1 MDKNHLNANGANNR
15 ILFEYD
21 VTRILKTF
29 ASFAH
34 SRNSRFV
41 FFTILFLLSACG
53 QATVPA
59 PTAPATETV
68 LPTSIPTETSTPS
81 PVPTPTLTPEPE
93 WYQPI
98 DASYGVMKYRYG
110 LVENP
115 YARVYVT
122 LNDAAA
128 QSGNF
133 GYLPNTPAGVA
144 IDGEETRDGKTY
156 YAMMLGWMSAE
167 DVKMFTPSTFRGILL
182 TRQVDF
188 RFGWVKAETQSVNAA
203 GTPVRM
209 YARYEIVHEV
219 PAVTGNPGY
228 FAVGSDEW
236 LPLSALAV
244 TSSQVPADAG
254 TCRFLHVDLTQ
265 QILRVFDAC
274 QLVFAT
280 LVSTG
285 RERNWTYPG
294 RYTIV
299 YRQAST
305 LLTPPAGF
313 PGEYY
318 LWSVPFFM
326 GFNGDIGFHGTY
338 WHDDFG
344 TPVSHGCVNL
354 SPADAKWLYEWAID
368 GENVIVERTATP

>member
-1 MDKNHLNANGANNR
+1 MIKKNIYHQGTK
-15 ILFEYD
+15 
-21 VTRILKTF
+21 TRGFLDLCLHALVVLPVMF
-29 ASFAH
+29 M
-34 SRNSRFV
+34 
-41 FFTILFLLSACG
+41 LLLSACA
-53 QATVPA
+53 QT
-59 PTAPATETV
+59 TTST
-68 LPTSIPTETSTPS
+68 PTSALASETAIPTSVPTETATSS
-81 PVPTPTLTPEPE
+81 PIPTLTMTPEPE

-110 LVENP
+110 AVDNP

-122 LNDAAA
+122 LDDATA
-128 QSGNF
+128 QNGNF

-156 YAMMLGWMSAE
+156 YALMLGWISAE
-167 DVKMFTPSTFRGILL
+167 DVKLFTPSTFRGILL

-203 GTPVRM
+203 GTPVRT
-209 YARYEIVHEV
+209 YERYEIVHEV

-228 FAVGSDEW
+228 FAVGPDEW
-236 LPLSALAV
+236 LPLAALAV
-244 TSSQVPADAG
+244 TSSQVPTNAG

-265 QILRVFDAC
+265 QILRVFDNC

-285 RERNWTYPG
+285 RERGWTYPG
-294 RYTIV
+294 HYTIV
-299 YRQAST
+299 YRQQSA

-318 LWSVPFFM
+318 LGSVPFFM

-354 SPADAKWLYEWAID
+354 SPADSKWLYAWAHD

>member
-1 MDKNHLNANGANNR
+1 
-15 ILFEYD
+15 
-21 VTRILKTF
+21 
-29 ASFAH
+29 
-34 SRNSRFV
+34 
-41 FFTILFLLSACG
+41 
-53 QATVPA
+53 
-59 PTAPATETV
+59 
-68 LPTSIPTETSTPS
+68 
-81 PVPTPTLTPEPE
+81 
-93 WYQPI
+93 
-98 DASYGVMKYRYG
+98 MKYRYG
-110 LVENP
+110 LVENQ

-122 LNDAAA
+122 LEDAVA
-128 QSGNF
+128 QNGNF
-133 GYLPNTPAGVA
+133 GYLPNTPAGVS

-156 YAMMLGWMSAE
+156 YATLLGWISAE
-167 DVKMFTPSTFRGILL
+167 DVKLFTPSALRGILL

-203 GTPVRM
+203 GTPVRS

-219 PAVTGNPGY
+219 PSTGSGLRPAVAEKLDY
-228 FAVGSDEW
+228 FAVGPDEW
-236 LPLSALAV
+236 LPLDSLAV
-244 TSSQVPADAG
+244 TSSQVPAEAG

-265 QILRVFDAC
+265 QILRVFDNC

-285 RERNWTYPG
+285 KERGWTYPG

-299 YRQAST
+299 YRQEST

-354 SPADAKWLYEWAID
+354 SPADSKWLYEWARD
-368 GENVIVERTATP
+368 GEIVIVARTETP